1 MRLFLMGNLNLE
13 NLANGKFHP
22 KRKQRSI
29 SAGTGIQFLNGLSGN
44 CLIQFFPASFAP
56 QFPRDLDTKKT
67 PPNME
72 VRSESLIAMLELL
85 MLLYIERSITFL
97 IGRKHTVN
105 FRNQRPCR
113 HICRLYNN
121 HVKDTQGHG

>member
-22 KRKQRSI
+22 KRTQRSI

-67 PPNME
+67 PPNIDVCPE
-72 VRSESLIAMLELL
+72 ALGAML
-85 MLLYIERSITFL
+85 
-97 IGRKHTVN
+97 
-105 FRNQRPCR
+105 Q
-113 HICRLYNN
+113 
-121 HVKDTQGHG
+121 